1 MKFLFAVLLLACG
14 SLRAGAAEF
23 AVFDIFLDTSGE
35 PLAAYQL
42 KVSDRNAAVKII
54 SVEGGEHTSFAAA
67 PKFDPKAIQRDVIK
81 LAAISLD
88 SSEKLPTRRVRIASL
103 HVEVGPGLAPD
114 WSAIVERAGRAG
126 GEKIGASVSISKRE
140 NQ

>member
-1 MKFLFAVLLLACG
+1 LRALVAILILMGAVLQ
-14 SLRAGAAEF
+14 SRAAEF
-23 AVFDIFLDTSGE
+23 AVFDIFLDTKGE

-42 KVSDRNAAVKII
+42 KVSDKNAAVKII
-54 SVEGGEHTSFAAA
+54 SVEGGEHLSFAAA

-88 SSEKLPTRRVRIASL
+88 GSEKLPTSRVRIASL
-103 HVEVGPGLAPD
+103 HVEVGLGLTPD
-114 WSAIVERAGRAG
+114 WSAIVERAGRVG
-126 GEKIGASVSISKRE
+126 GEKIDATISISKRE